1 MELRGY
7 TLRDQH
13 LYYQTLYSGQFSE
26 RLVIVR

>member
-7 TLRDQH
+7 TLRDQP
-13 LYYQTLYSGQFSE
+13 LYYQSIYSGPFSE